1 MAKKNRLSHD
11 QKRKAKR
18 AKEAR
23 RARED
28 TSPLAYEGKK
38 YKTDALVPVFLAT
51 ETGVYES
58 FIVTDRNLTDRMVRG
73 AFEKLVLQLRQ
84 GPLPPPD
91 TGTIHV
97 TAGQEEDLV
106 IENIRRNWENLTS
119 RPSTDNLIGVLRT
132 LLHSLQIWTSRG
144 SGSRG
149 YLHYLEGFLKKGG
162 VSVNVVSDEGEMLDE
177 PDEPELLTI
186 GRAWCEDDD
195 RDARD
200 AFYKMAQDMIRDG
213 EGETVVN
220 VCQELAGGLD
230 RGITQNELLAMSLT
244 AQRAPGPG

>member
-11 QKRKAKR
+11 QKRKAKL

-23 RARED
+23 RARQD
-28 TSPLAYEGKK
+28 MSPLAYDGKK

-58 FIVTDRNLTDRMVRG
+58 FIMTDRKLTDRMVRG
-73 AFEKLVLQLRQ
+73 AYETLILQLRQ
-84 GPLPPPD
+84 GPLPPEE
-91 TGTIHV
+91 TGTIQV
-97 TAGQEEDLV
+97 VAGHEEELV
-106 IENIRRNWENLTS
+106 IQNIRRNWENLAP

-132 LLHSLQIWTSRG
+132 LLHSVQVWSSR
-144 SGSRG
+144 SAESRG
-149 YLHYLEGFLKKGG
+149 YLHYLEGFLKRGG

-200 AFYKMAQDMIRDG
+200 AFYKMAQDMIREG

-244 AQRAPGPG
+244 AQRAPGQG